1 MLHFLQTK
9 MHFVEKKLLTYFNYY
24 TICPIFAKS
33 ISKKT
38 VEINNKKTQFH
49 YFY

>member
-1 MLHFLQTK
+1 MQI
-9 MHFVEKKLLTYFNYY
+9 VEKKLLTYFKYY
-24 TICPIFAKS
+24 TICSIFAKS

-38 VEINNKKTQFH
+38 VGINNKKTQFH